1 MSRELAEKFLDGD
14 DTVARKIPLKDFM
27 WAVRQNPK
35 RCAPEYCRRGKAG
48 KLGKWGKRRAVKKK
62 KKK

>member
-48 KLGKWGKRRAVKKK
+48 KLPKRKGRKRVN
-62 KKK
+62 